1 MPPNSRSKD
10 ERLQHL
16 SCFFKQRRAV
26 TTTIASKVLTALVV
40 LTFVAMHAVVAFAGA
55 TCCIDEAIERADACE
70 DQAQADSLA
79 EAERCRRN
87 PFRIGKCLDEVYE
100 RHQER
105 KAECRRIR
113 DEEIAQCNI

>member
-1 MPPNSRSKD
+1 M
-10 ERLQHL
+10 QHL
-16 SCFFKQRRAV
+16 GWLSSKHRGQKMMTISRVRAV
-26 TTTIASKVLTALVV
+26 LVV
-40 LTFVAMHAVVAFAGA
+40 LTFVAMHAAVVFAGA

-79 EAERCRRN
+79 EAEKCKWKLR
-87 PFRIGKCLDEVYE
+87 PGKCLDAVYE

-113 DEEIAQCNI
+113 DQEIAECNI